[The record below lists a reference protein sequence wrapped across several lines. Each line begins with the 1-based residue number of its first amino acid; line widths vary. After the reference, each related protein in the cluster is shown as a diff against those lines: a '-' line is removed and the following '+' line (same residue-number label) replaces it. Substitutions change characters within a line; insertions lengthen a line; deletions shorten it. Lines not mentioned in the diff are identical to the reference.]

1 MCIKPTSGCRGQG
14 AANAQDAA
22 GHGFHEYAVS
32 LHPLKGKLALALCTH
47 TADCIHGHVVTGS
60 LPVIH
65 FLATA
70 RLIMCVCTEVLGSH
84 LPARARALPDSPSM
98 STSTTTAHLLK
109 WTHSP
114 DRPDEWVCLSVE
126 TAQITFRR
134 RTWLLGL
141 MRCPSQVDSPDWS
154 ELKT

>member
-70 RLIMCVCTEVLGSH
+70 RLIMCVCAQRFWAH
-84 LPARARALPDSPSM
+84 ICLPAHAPCRLTQHVDINDNRALAEMDSQP
-98 STSTTTAHLLK
+98 
-109 WTHSP
+109 
-114 DRPDEWVCLSVE
+114 
-126 TAQITFRR
+126 
-134 RTWLLGL
+134 
-141 MRCPSQVDSPDWS
+141 
-154 ELKT
+154 